1 VALTESW
8 GTPGDKFEVE
18 ANSDSLRLRFA
29 EGHILTEFRV
39 PIGNSFFQKPGARK
53 TKQISRTLSLARV
66 HVEIPDRRLRMP
78 AQRWVPFVW
87 AILLEEHANQLIS
100 GDWNNQKNGANHA
113 NHEHP
118 AQNMSHSG
126 DQRIEHFHAP
136 VHIGGILPLSP
147 KNNP

>member
-1 VALTESW
+1 
-8 GTPGDKFEVE
+8 
-18 ANSDSLRLRFA
+18 
-29 EGHILTEFRV
+29 
-39 PIGNSFFQKPGARK
+39 
-53 TKQISRTLSLARV
+53 
-66 HVEIPDRRLRMP
+66 MP

-126 DQRIEHFHAP
+126 DQRIKHIHAP